1 MAIQK
6 TDKIW
11 HNGKLINWDDATIHV
26 MSHVIHYGSSVFE
39 GIRCYELPT
48 GPAIFR
54 AQEHMQRLLDSA
66 KVYRIDV
73 EFTREQIIKGMLE
86 TVAHNGAWPCYVRPI
101 ILRGYGEAGVNP
113 FNSPTEV
120 YIINYPWGKY
130 LGGETDGCDVCV
142 SSWTRLA
149 PNTLP
154 AMAKAGA
161 NYMNSQLI
169 KMEAIVNGYVE
180 GIALDINGFVSE
192 GSGENIFL
200 VHRDKLITAPLGNSV
215 LPGITRDSVL
225 QIARDLNIPIVEQM
239 IPREMLYIADEAFF
253 TGTAA
258 EVTAD
263 SFRRQDQRRQGRN
276 RSDHQG
282 AAERVLRHRA
292 RREIRPPRLA
302 DAGSG
307 GTQQATG
314 RRIIRRQSYY
324 RRGAHRAPFGFSN
337 QKNKTLT
344 RRRNV
349 SRYESGI
356 CPRLP
361 RDDARWHYARS
372 GDHQESNCSRARR
385 QLQLQARS

>member
-6 TDKIW
+6 TEKIW
-11 HNGKLINWDDATIHV
+11 HNGKLINWNDATIHV

-39 GIRCYELPT
+39 GVRCYELPS

-54 AQEHMQRLLDSA
+54 ATEHIQRLLDSS

-73 EFTREQIIKGMLE
+73 PFTRDEIVKGMVE
-86 TVAHNGAWPCYVRPI
+86 TIANNGVWPCYIRPI
-101 ILRGYGEAGVNP
+101 VLRGYGEAGVNP

-130 LGGETDGCDVCV
+130 LGGENDGCDVCV

-169 KMEAIVNGYVE
+169 KMEAIMNGYVE
-180 GIALDINGFVSE
+180 GIALDVTGFVSE
-192 GSGENIFL
+192 GSGENLFL

-258 EVTAD
+258 EVTPIRSVDKIKVGNGTVGPVAKAIQKEFYSIVHGEKAD
-263 SFRRQDQRRQGRN
+263 RHQWFTPVPV
-276 RSDHQG
+276 RSKQPVG
-282 AAERVLRHRA
+282 V
-292 RREIRPPRLA
+292 
-302 DAGSG
+302 
-307 GTQQATG
+307 
-314 RRIIRRQSYY
+314 
-324 RRGAHRAPFGFSN
+324 
-337 QKNKTLT
+337 
-344 RRRNV
+344 
-349 SRYESGI
+349 
-356 CPRLP
+356 
-361 RDDARWHYARS
+361 
-372 GDHQESNCSRARR
+372 
-385 QLQLQARS
+385 